1 MNLVRIMRF
10 AAICVFLVHVP
21 LHSSAADNDRL
32 AAALAEIRAVQPA
45 GVGHRQAAAA
55 AKVAAA
61 ADRSQLVSI
70 LAAMDGTGPLAENW
84 LRGAAEAVA
93 QRATSGGG
101 KLPVA
106 ELETFLGDAK
116 HSPRGRRLAYE
127 LIAAVDA
134 TAESRLIPKL
144 LDDPSLELRRDAVAQ
159 LLTSA
164 TKSTDKAASAA
175 EFSQAFG
182 HARDLD
188 QIKEAAAKLKESGR
202 PPDIAR
208 HMGFVMG
215 WKIVGPF
222 DNTDDRGWEAVYPP
236 ETKVDLAS
244 EYDGQTGKIRWID
257 HATTDDYGLV
267 DLTKALDK
275 HKGAVAYAY
284 TEFLADR
291 GQPCDLRLCCIN
303 ANKVWLNGELL
314 TANHVYHAND
324 VIDQYVGRGTLKPG
338 KNSILIKVC
347 QNEQTEDWAQ
357 RWEFKLRVCDSIGTA
372 ILAQDRRT
380 KGSGF
385 GVQGSG
391 R

>member
-1 MNLVRIMRF
+1 
-10 AAICVFLVHVP
+10 
-21 LHSSAADNDRL
+21 
-32 AAALAEIRAVQPA
+32 
-45 GVGHRQAAAA
+45 
-55 AKVAAA
+55 
-61 ADRSQLVSI
+61 
-70 LAAMDGTGPLAENW
+70 MDGASPLAENW

-93 QRATSGGG
+93 QRATTGSG

-106 ELETFLGDAK
+106 ALETFLADTK

-127 LIAAVDA
+127 LIAAIDS

-164 TKSTDKAASAA
+164 AKSTDKAISAA
-175 EFSQAFG
+175 EFSKAFG

-188 QIKEAAAKLKESGR
+188 QIKEAAAKLKEFGQ
-202 PPDIAR
+202 PPEIAR
-208 HMGFVMG
+208 HMGFVMH

-222 DNTDDRGWEAVYPP
+222 DNVDDRGWDAAYPP
-236 ETKVDLAS
+236 EAKVDLTS
-244 EYDGQTGKIRWID
+244 EYDGQKGNMRWID

-275 HKGAVAYAY
+275 HKGAVAYAF

-291 GQPCDLRLCCIN
+291 QQPCELRLCCIN

-324 VIDQYVGRGTLKPG
+324 VIDGNATLLKNCASKPDMYYE
-338 KNSILIKVC
+338 V
-347 QNEQTEDWAQ
+347 AQ
-357 RWEFKLRVCDSIGTA
+357 AEWQKQIGA
-372 ILAQDRRT
+372 LKHFLER
-380 KGSGF
+380 S
-385 GVQGSG
+385 S
-391 R
+391 